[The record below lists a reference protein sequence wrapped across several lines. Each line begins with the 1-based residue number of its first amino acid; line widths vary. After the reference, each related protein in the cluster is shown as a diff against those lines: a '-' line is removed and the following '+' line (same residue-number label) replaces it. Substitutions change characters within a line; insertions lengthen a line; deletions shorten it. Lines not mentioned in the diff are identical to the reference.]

1 MDLKIT
7 RPLAFIDLETTGVD
21 LVKDRIIEISIL
33 KLYPDGKKETR
44 TRRVNPGIPIPES
57 STKIHGITNE
67 DVANDP
73 LFSQIAK
80 SLVQFIGES
89 DLAGYNSI
97 RFDVPLLMEE
107 FIRSQVDF
115 TLKNRK
121 LIDMQ
126 VIFHQMEPRNL
137 SAAYRFYCNKELTNA
152 HSAEADINAT
162 FEVLDAQLKK
172 YRGQSLSIGNDKKI
186 MFPEGMEDLHAFCN
200 SSRFA
205 DLAGRIM
212 LDENGIEVF
221 NFGKHKGKSVEQ
233 VFLQEPSYY
242 NWMMNGEFP
251 QYTKK
256 VITEIQLRRIQAKN
270 NS

>member
-21 LVKDRIIEISIL
+21 LVRDRIIEISIL

-44 TRRVNPGIPIPES
+44 TRRFNPGIPIPET

-67 DVANDP
+67 DVANEP
-73 LFSQIAK
+73 VFSQIAK

-107 FIRSQVDF
+107 FLRSQVEF

-137 SAAYRFYCNKELTNA
+137 SAAYRFYCNNLKEDFF
-152 HSAEADINAT
+152 S
-162 FEVLDAQLKK
+162 F
-172 YRGQSLSIGNDKKI
+172 
-186 MFPEGMEDLHAFCN
+186 
-200 SSRFA
+200 
-205 DLAGRIM
+205 
-212 LDENGIEVF
+212 
-221 NFGKHKGKSVEQ
+221 
-233 VFLQEPSYY
+233 
-242 NWMMNGEFP
+242 
-251 QYTKK
+251 
-256 VITEIQLRRIQAKN
+256 
-270 NS
+270 